1 MYVITKTNLQKFEPQ
16 LTIIQNKNTNTKMQ
30 NIHNCLEKIID
41 PDLGQTFASMNA
53 IKSIKEENTQIF
65 IELELP
71 PPITYLKNDFLKIF
85 EKTFAPDIYSKID
98 LTITE
103 NPTVQKRKQAKLSK
117 VKHIIAVSSGKGG
130 VGKSTIAANIATELA
145 FQGAKVG
152 ILDSDIYG
160 PSQTIMFGVENE
172 VMEAETDQHGN
183 TVAFPVE
190 KYGVKI
196 ASIGFVMNRDDAA
209 ALRGPMLARVFSLFF
224 EQIEWGELDYLIFDL
239 PPGTGDIHLTFI
251 QQMQPDGVVL
261 VTTPQDISLADVRRG
276 ADLFKRLGVNI
287 LGIIE
292 NMSYFI
298 PPDAPDKKYYI
309 FGQDGGKKIA
319 VELGLSV
326 LGEIPFS
333 IMMREDSDSGKPI
346 VLSDTGSFQKQ
357 ILKDI
362 TANIVS
368 ELRRKQH
375 NY

>member
-1 MYVITKTNLQKFEPQ
+1 MQKYH
-16 LTIIQNKNTNTKMQ
+16 T
-30 NIHNCLEKIID
+30 CLEKIID
-41 PDLGQTFASMNA
+41 PDLGQTLASMNA
-53 IKSIKEENTQIF
+53 IKSVKEENGRIV
-65 IELELP
+65 IELELQS
-71 PPITYLKNDFLKIF
+71 PITYLRNDYLKIF
-85 EKTFAPDIYSKID
+85 EKTFEYDIYSKID
-98 LTITE
+98 LKVIE
-103 NPTVQKRKQAKLSK
+103 KSTVQKRKHSKLNK
-117 VKHIIAVSSGKGG
+117 IKHIIAVSSGKGG
-130 VGKSTIAANIATELA
+130 VGKSTIAANIAVELA

-190 KYGVKI
+190 KHGVKI

-239 PPGTGDIHLTFI
+239 PPGTGDIHLTFA
-251 QQMQPDGVVL
+251 QQIQPDGVVL
-261 VTTPQDISLADVRRG
+261 VTTPQEISLADVRRG
-276 ADLFKRLGVNI
+276 ADLFKQLGVNI

-298 PPDAPDKKYYI
+298 PPDIPDKKYYI
-309 FGQDGGKKIA
+309 FGQDGGKKIGI
-319 VELGLSV
+319 ELGLLV
-326 LGEIPFS
+326 LGEVPFS
-333 IMMREDSDSGKPI
+333 ITMREDSDSGKPI

-362 TANIVS
+362 TANMVS
-368 ELRRKQH
+368 ELRRQSIG
-375 NY
+375 

>member
-1 MYVITKTNLQKFEPQ
+1 MLEKMIEDVK
-16 LTIIQNKNTNTKMQ
+16 NK
-30 NIHNCLEKIID
+30 LEKIID
-41 PDLGQTFASMNA
+41 PDLGQTLASINA
-53 IKSIKEENTQIF
+53 IKNIDEVNEKIV

-71 PPITYLKNDFLKIF
+71 APTTYSKNDYLKIF
-85 EKTFAPDIYSKID
+85 EKTFTVDTYSKFELKI
-98 LTITE
+98 IE
-103 NPTVQKRKQAKLSK
+103 KPTVQKRKQPKHSK
-117 VKHIIAVSSGKGG
+117 VKHIIAISSGKGG

-145 FQGAKVG
+145 LQGAKVG

-172 VMEAETDQHGN
+172 VMVAETDQHGN

-239 PPGTGDIHLTFI
+239 PPGTGDIHLTFV

-261 VTTPQDISLADVRRG
+261 VTTPQEISLADVRRG
-276 ADLFKRLGVNI
+276 ADLFKRMNVKI

-298 PPDAPDKKYYI
+298 PPDETKKKYYI
-309 FGQDGGKKIA
+309 FGQDGGKKIG

-326 LGEIPFS
+326 LGEVPFS
-333 IMMREDSDSGKPI
+333 VMMRENSDAGKPI
-346 VLSDTGSFQKQ
+346 VLSDTGGFQKQ

-362 TANIVS
+362 TANMVS
-368 ELRRKQH
+368 ELRRNQGNH
-375 NY
+375 QV

>member
-1 MYVITKTNLQKFEPQ
+1 
-16 LTIIQNKNTNTKMQ
+16 MQ
-30 NIHNCLEKIID
+30 NIQTCLEKIID
-41 PDLGQTFASMNA
+41 PDLGQTLADLNA
-53 IKSIKEENTQIF
+53 IKSIKEADTKIA

-71 PPITYLKNDFLKIF
+71 SPVTYLKNDYLKIF
-85 EKTFAPDIYSKID
+85 EKTFTPDIYSKID
-98 LTITE
+98 LTILE
-103 NPTVQKRKQAKLSK
+103 KPTVRKRQQAKLSK

-130 VGKSTIAANIATELA
+130 VGKSTIAANIAAELA

-172 VMEAETDQHGN
+172 VMEAETDQHGK

-196 ASIGFVMNRDDAA
+196 ASIGFVLNRDDAA
-209 ALRGPMLARVFSLFF
+209 ALRGPMLARVFALFF

-239 PPGTGDIHLTFI
+239 PPGTGDIHLTFV
-251 QQMQPDGVVL
+251 QQMQPDGAVL
-261 VTTPQDISLADVRRG
+261 VTTPQEISLADVRRG
-276 ADLFKRLGVNI
+276 ADLFKRMGVNI

-298 PPDAPDKKYYI
+298 PPDAPEKKYYI
-309 FGQDGGKKIA
+309 FGQDGGKKIG
-319 VELGLSV
+319 VELGLMV
-326 LGEIPFS
+326 LGEVPFS

-346 VLSDTGSFQKQ
+346 VLSDTGNFQKQ

-362 TANIVS
+362 TANMVS
-368 ELRRKQH
+368 ELRRQP
-375 NY
+375 

>member
-1 MYVITKTNLQKFEPQ
+1 
-16 LTIIQNKNTNTKMQ
+16 MQ
-30 NIHNCLEKIID
+30 NIQTCLEKIID
-41 PDLGQTFASMNA
+41 PDLGQTLAAMNA
-53 IKSIKEENTQIF
+53 IKSIKEADAKIA

-71 PPITYLKNDFLKIF
+71 SPVTYLKNDYLKIF
-85 EKTFAPDIYSKID
+85 EKTFTPDIYSKID
-98 LTITE
+98 LTILE
-103 NPTVQKRKQAKLSK
+103 KPTVQKRQQAKLSK

-130 VGKSTIAANIATELA
+130 VGKSTIAANIAAELA

-172 VMEAETDQHGN
+172 VMEAETDQHGK

-196 ASIGFVMNRDDAA
+196 ASIGFVLNRDDAA
-209 ALRGPMLARVFSLFF
+209 ALRGPMLARVFALFF

-239 PPGTGDIHLTFI
+239 PPGTGDIHLTFV
-251 QQMQPDGVVL
+251 QQMQPDGAVL
-261 VTTPQDISLADVRRG
+261 VTTPQEISLADVRRG
-276 ADLFKRLGVNI
+276 ADLFKRMGVNI

-298 PPDAPDKKYYI
+298 PPDAPEKKYYI
-309 FGQDGGKKIA
+309 FGQDGGKKIG
-319 VELGLSV
+319 VELGLMV
-326 LGEIPFS
+326 LGEVPFS

-346 VLSDTGSFQKQ
+346 VLSDTGNFQKQ

-362 TANIVS
+362 TANMVS
-368 ELRRKQH
+368 ELRRQAIA
-375 NY
+375 